1 MTENRFRILLVE
13 DNPGDAFLVKTLL
26 EETGEQFG
34 IEHRSD
40 LASAMALL
48 NDPSPDGQFDV
59 VLLDLTLPDSSG
71 VETIRRI
78 RGCAHSAPV
87 VVLTGHKDEEL
98 AFEALQHGAEDYLTK
113 EFPDGRTIRRSI
125 RYAIERS
132 RAEQALKESEERY
145 RTIISNTSEGYW
157 RIDPGTLD
165 TLEVSPWPTAMVLNP
180 DERGLYLLWHFGS
193 AIDIVDGSF
202 TLGWPRLSDSA
213 LFLFQEEYRL
223 PLLPPELAALA
234 AAGAEH
240 LFPILLLIGLA
251 TRLSALALLV
261 MTLTIQIFVYPS
273 AYPVHGVWAVALLF
287 LMAHGP
293 GWLSIDH
300 WIARRNR

>member
-26 EETGEQFG
+26 EETGERFE

-98 AFEALQHGAEDYLTK
+98 AFEALQHGAADQRI
-113 EFPDGRTIRRSI
+113 PRR
-125 RYAIERS
+125 
-132 RAEQALKESEERY
+132 Q
-145 RTIISNTSEGYW
+145 
-157 RIDPGTLD
+157 DH
-165 TLEVSPWPTAMVLNP
+165 SPI
-180 DERGLYLLWHFGS
+180 H
-193 AIDIVDGSF
+193 
-202 TLGWPRLSDSA
+202 
-213 LFLFQEEYRL
+213 
-223 PLLPPELAALA
+223 PLC
-234 AAGAEH
+234 
-240 LFPILLLIGLA
+240 
-251 TRLSALALLV
+251 
-261 MTLTIQIFVYPS
+261 
-273 AYPVHGVWAVALLF
+273 
-287 LMAHGP
+287 
-293 GWLSIDH
+293 D
-300 WIARRNR
+300 